1 MTQQV
6 INVGTAPNDGLGDPI
21 RTAFTKSNSN
31 FSELYS
37 RAQVNPP
44 TSLVGSIGDSA
55 GMYAYDETYF
65 YYCFADYDGST
76 FIWGQLTQIG
86 NISLPTIS
94 NGDSNVK
101 IADVNGNA
109 TVNINNTSNVVV
121 FAQTGAYVTGV
132 VSATGN
138 IISPAFNGNVTA
150 TTINT
155 NTVTGVTIS
164 TGNITVA
171 NTATVNVGNVTTI
184 NATTVNSSN
193 VSASGNMTTGSLV
206 ASANIAANGQIQAT
220 GNITTTGYFVGNFIG
235 NSVVTIANVPG
246 PNTAV
251 LFNTNGNADA
261 VAGLTYNKDAN
272 TLGVLGIVSAT
283 GNVNSGNV
291 NSGIVSATGN
301 VIAGNVLTTGI
312 MSSTGNAIHGNIA
325 TAGLITA
332 TANITGGNLL
342 TGGLV
347 SSTGNITSGGF
358 ITATANIVANNAS
371 ITNNIQIGGN
381 ISAASHTGT
390 TVSVTGNVTGGN
402 VFTGGRVSATGNVN
416 GGNIIAATAFSTTGN
431 VNAGTLNLT
440 GNLNIPGTGNIT
452 TAGNIFADGLID
464 ADHGLAVSNTYNGV
478 FVDAL
483 VVDYDTVTGYGRL
496 SMGGGD
502 GLKIFNDGVANTLLM
517 TLNSAGSLSAI
528 GNVSGSNLVTA
539 GSISATGNI
548 QGNYF
553 IGNGSQLTGIYTTN
567 SNISTTGNITG
578 GNLSAGTGTVTVG
591 NIVNSNA
598 NGVGNIG
605 SSTTNFNTVF
615 AKATSAQYADLAENY
630 TADANY
636 TPGTVVVF
644 GGEKEITVTQE
655 VGDERVAGVISTDPA
670 HLMNAACDGLPVA
683 LRGRVPVNV
692 IGPVV
697 KGDSLV
703 TATTS
708 GFAISVGRDRTYGQA
723 VFAKAL
729 ETNNSEGEK
738 VITAVIL

>member
-121 FAQTGAYVTGV
+121 FAQTGTYVKGV

-138 IISPAFNGNVTA
+138 VTAPAFTGNVTA

-155 NTVTGVTIS
+155 NTITGTTFT
-164 TGNITVA
+164 TGNITVS
-171 NTATVNVGNVTTI
+171 NTATVNVGNITTI
-184 NATTVNSSN
+184 NADTINSSN
-193 VSASGNMTTGSLV
+193 VNASEISTADLT

-251 LFNTNGNADA
+251 LFNTTGNADG

-272 TLGVLGIVSAT
+272 TLGVLGIVSAV

-291 NSGIVSATGN
+291 NTGIVSATGN
-301 VIAGNVLTTGI
+301 IIAGNVSTT
-312 MSSTGNAIHGNIA
+312 AITA
-325 TAGLITA
+325 TSLAATTVTA

-342 TGGLV
+342 TGGLIN
-347 SSTGNITSGGF
+347 STGNITSGGF

-416 GGNIIAATAFSTTGN
+416 GGNIIATTAFSTTGN

-440 GNLNIPGTGNIT
+440 GNLNISGTGNIT

-464 ADHGLAVSNTYNGV
+464 AEHGLAVANTYNGT
-478 FVDAL
+478 FFDGL
-483 VVDYDTVTGYGRL
+483 IVDYDSANGYGRL

-502 GLKIFNDGVANTLLM
+502 GLKIYNDGIANTLLM
-517 TLNSAGSLSAI
+517 TLNSAGSLTAV
-528 GNVSGSNLVTA
+528 GNVEGANLVTA

-548 QGNYF
+548 SGSYLL
-553 IGNGSQLTGIYTTN
+553 GNGALITGIYTTN
-567 SNISTTGNITG
+567 SDISTTGNIVG

-605 SSTTNFNTVF
+605 SSTTNFNTIF
-615 AKATSAQYADLAENY
+615 ATATSAQYADLAENY

-703 TATTS
+703 TAS
-708 GFAISVGRDRTYGQA
+708 ALGFAISVGRNRTYGQA

-729 ETNNSEGEK
+729 ETDNSEGKK